1 MMGGKIL
8 LESQENSSMF
18 ENCLKRTGMIYIIE
32 KGSTC
37 FKEEV
42 FIFCWWRLVFSHFD
56 NLNSLLSCQQI
67 LQLSMVLKSACA
79 ESVAV
84 RGAES
89 VALRGAESLF

>member
-1 MMGGKIL
+1 M
-8 LESQENSSMF
+8 
-18 ENCLKRTGMIYIIE
+18 
-32 KGSTC
+32 
-37 FKEEV
+37 
-42 FIFCWWRLVFSHFD
+42 FSHFD

-89 VALRGAESLF
+89 VALRGAESLFWNADTGDPEAGHDPWKYAL